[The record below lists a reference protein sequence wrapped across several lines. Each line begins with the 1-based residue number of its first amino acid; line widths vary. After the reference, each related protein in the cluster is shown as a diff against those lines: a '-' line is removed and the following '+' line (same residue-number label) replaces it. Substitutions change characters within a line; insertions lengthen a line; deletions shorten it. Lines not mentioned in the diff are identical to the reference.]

1 MPAVAD
7 LVQALQEIAPPEL
20 AADWDNVG
28 LLLGGAA
35 DAVQRVMTCLT
46 VTPASVAEAVAAG
59 AQLIVSHHPVL
70 FRPTQRLTTA
80 TAEGRLL
87 LPLLRK
93 GIAVYSPHTAF
104 DNAPGGIND
113 VLAGKVGLTQVA
125 PLRAAGSPGQ
135 CKIVVFV
142 PDADLQR
149 VSDALFAAGAGRIGQ
164 YRDCS
169 FRLAGTGTFFG
180 DETTN
185 PKVGQRGRREE
196 VQEWRLEALCPE
208 MLVDGA
214 VAALRRAHSYEE
226 PAYDVYPLRPAHAT
240 AGAGRIG
247 LLAQPASL
255 ADFAGQVKQALLA
268 NSTQYVG
275 AVSRPVRRVAIACG
289 AGGEFIGDA
298 VHAQADVFLTGEV
311 RFHDCL
317 AAEAQGLA
325 LVVAGHY
332 ATERCGVES
341 LAVRLQERFPALEV
355 WVSRQESDPL
365 Q

>member
-1 MPAVAD
+1 
-7 LVQALQEIAPPEL
+7 
-20 AADWDNVG
+20 
-28 LLLGGAA
+28 
-35 DAVQRVMTCLT
+35 
-46 VTPASVAEAVAAG
+46 
-59 AQLIVSHHPVL
+59 
-70 FRPTQRLTTA
+70 
-80 TAEGRLL
+80 
-87 LPLLRK
+87 
-93 GIAVYSPHTAF
+93 
-104 DNAPGGIND
+104 
-113 VLAGKVGLTQVA
+113 
-125 PLRAAGSPGQ
+125 
-135 CKIVVFV
+135 
-142 PDADLQR
+142 
-149 VSDALFAAGAGRIGQ
+149 
-164 YRDCS
+164 
-169 FRLAGTGTFFG
+169 
-180 DETTN
+180 
-185 PKVGQRGRREE
+185 VGQRGRREE